1 MRAGRIS
8 GFGRAAV
15 ACTVIFASLAIAA
28 PAGAATVPG
37 APTGVHAT
45 TGDASSMVSW
55 TAPTSNGGSAISSWD
70 IFVTPSGRVI
80 HVTGGSARSA
90 TVSALTNGT
99 AYTFKV
105 AARNAVGLG
114 PQSSASAPVTP
125 HVTVSIGDA
134 SVWEGTGFPVT
145 TSFAVTLR
153 TGAQE
158 AVSVGYTVTAGSATA
173 GTDYTGPTSGT
184 LSFTAGQTTKFV
196 TQTITGDSTVEPSE
210 TFNVALSSPTNAI
223 LGDATGLGTIRD
235 DDASS
240 APSVAVSD
248 ATVNEGDSGARSVQ
262 LEIRAKANSFPI
274 NVNYSMVRGSAEDA
288 DFVYTAPQTLQLN
301 GPNTLRTFSVKADL
315 LKEGN
320 EKFGIYVWS
329 ATMARLDQRGVVT
342 IVDNDLTA
350 APSSPLFPTVTT
362 ADVWTPPNPLPPGL
376 PGDVIWSV
384 PTSGTVPAGATTRTM
399 LYRSRSTIGDD
410 IAVSGW
416 LTVPTGAPPAGGWP
430 ILVWAHWTHGEADN
444 CAPTRSESPSGSSVV
459 PGSTSIPYISDFVAA
474 RYVVVASDYEGLGT
488 PGANPYFTSESYAHV
503 LLDSIRAAK
512 KMVPAASNKAVLFGG
527 SEGGIVVTAAA
538 ELWPYYAPELTVVG
552 GVGSGGGLAADTTA
566 VLGSLARGSYRG
578 FPLAAVAGMNNAF
591 PAAGIPAYYLTPS
604 GISQLST
611 AQTYCTVPLVTT
623 YSNTQGLFQ
632 PWLTADPLVPPT
644 RSAALQTFEERNSIT
659 IRGPAAPMLYVHG
672 RRDNVVLPAL
682 LPPFVQ
688 RLCDQRATVELRWYD
703 DVHPPL
709 SASKSDVLAWIAARF
724 AGAPAATS
732 CGNIPH
738 AENIPPT
745 VTSIAVADANP
756 TSAASVSWT
765 VTFSEAVTGVSAA
778 NFSLSGSAVAGASI
792 TSVTGSG
799 TTRTVTA
806 NTGPGEGLLGLDL
819 SDTSGIIDGAANP
832 LTGPFSGDAYTID
845 RTAPVVSSIVVADAN
860 PTSAASVSWTVTFSE
875 AVTGVSAAN
884 FSLSGSA
891 AAGASISGVSGS
903 DTTWTV
909 TANTGPGDGMLG
921 LDLSDP
927 SGIQD
932 LAGNA
937 ATGTF
942 AGNVYTVDKTA
953 PAVSS
958 IALADANPTNAAS
971 VSWTVT
977 FSEPV
982 TGVSSANFSLSGSA
996 VAGASITG
1004 VTGSGATRTV
1014 TADTGPGDGLLGLDL
1029 SDSSGII
1036 DGAANPLTGTF
1047 SGDPYTMDHAAP
1059 SVSSIARAD
1068 STPTSGPSV
1077 SWTVAF
1083 DESVTGVAAPNFSLS
1098 GSGSGGASITSVS
1111 GSDATWTVTV
1121 STGPTGTLEL
1131 DLTDPTGIQDLAGNA
1146 STATLNGE
1154 AYDIQ

>member
-8 GFGRAAV
+8 GWGRAVV
-15 ACTVIFASLAIAA
+15 ACSVIFASFVVAA

-37 APTGVHAT
+37 MPTGVHAT
-45 TGDASSMVSW
+45 AGDASAVVSW
-55 TAPTSNGGSAISSWD
+55 TAPSSNGGSAITGYD

-80 HVTGGSARSA
+80 HVTGGTARNA

-114 PQSSASAPVTP
+114 PQSTASAAVTP

-145 TSFAVTLR
+145 ASFAVTLR
-153 TGAQE
+153 TPAQE
-158 AVSVGYTVTAGSATA
+158 AITVPYTVTAGTATA
-173 GTDYTGPTSGT
+173 GTDYTGPSSGT
-184 LSFTAGQTTKFV
+184 LSFAVGQTTKFA
-196 TQTITGDSTVEPSE
+196 TQTVVGDSMAEPSE
-210 TFNVALSSPTNAI
+210 TFTVTLSNPTNAI

-235 DDASS
+235 DDSWA
-240 APSVAVSD
+240 APSIAVSD
-248 ATVNEGDSGARSVQ
+248 ATVNEGDAGARSVQ

-288 DFVYTAPQTLQLN
+288 DFVYTPPQTLQLT
-301 GPNTLRTFSVKADL
+301 GPNTLRTFTVKSDL
-315 LKEGN
+315 LKEGD
-320 EKFGIYVWS
+320 EKFGVYVWS
-329 ATMARLDQRGVVT
+329 ATMSRLDARGVVT
-342 IVDNDLTA
+342 IVDNDLTT

-362 ADVWTPPNPLPPGL
+362 ADVWTPPNPLPPGK

-384 PTSGTVPAGATTRTM
+384 PTSGSVPANATTRTM
-399 LYRSRSTIGDD
+399 LYRSRSTVGDD

-416 LTVPTGAPPAGGWP
+416 LTVPTGTPPAGGWP

-444 CAPTRSESPSGSSVV
+444 CAPTRSESP
-459 PGSTSIPYISDFVAA
+459 TSIPYISDFVAA

-488 PGANPYFTSESYAHV
+488 PGANPYFVSESYAHV

-512 KMVPAASNKAVLFGG
+512 KIVPAASNRAVLFGG
-527 SEGGIVVTAAA
+527 SEGGIVLTAAA
-538 ELWPYYAPELTVVG
+538 ELLPYYAPELNVLG
-552 GVGSGGGLAADTTA
+552 GVGSGAGVAADTTA
-566 VLGSLARGSYRG
+566 LLGSLARSVYRA

-591 PAAGIPAYYLTPS
+591 PNAGIPAYYLTPS
-604 GISQLST
+604 GISELST
-611 AQTYCTVPLVTT
+611 VQTYCLMPLVTT
-623 YSNTQGLFQ
+623 YSNRQGLFQ
-632 PWLTADPLVPPT
+632 PWLTADPIVPPA
-644 RSAALQTFEERNSIT
+644 RSAALQMFEERNSIT
-659 IRGPAAPMLYVHG
+659 SRGPAVPMLYVHG
-672 RRDNVVLPAL
+672 RRDSVVLPAL
-682 LPPFVQ
+682 LPPFIQ

-709 SASKSDVLAWIAARF
+709 SASKSDVLAWVAARF

-738 AENIPPT
+738 AENIPPS

-756 TSAASVSWT
+756 TSAASASWT
-765 VTFSEAVTGVSAA
+765 VTFSEAVTGVSSA
-778 NFSLSGSAVAGASI
+778 NFSLSGSAAAGASI

-799 TTRTVTA
+799 TTRRVTA

-860 PTSAASVSWTVTFSE
+860 PTNAASVSWTVTFDE
-875 AVTGVSAAN
+875 PVTGVGASN

-891 AAGASISGVSGS
+891 AAGASITGVSGS
-903 DTTWTV
+903 DTAWTV
-909 TANTGPGDGMLG
+909 TATTGPGDGPLG

-937 ATGTF
+937 ASGTF
-942 AGNVYTVDKTA
+942 TGDVYTVDKTA
-953 PAVSS
+953 PTVSS
-958 IALADANPTNAAS
+958 IAPADANPTNAAS

-977 FSEPV
+977 FDEAV
-982 TGVSSANFSLSGSA
+982 TGVTAANFSLSGSA

-1004 VTGSGATRTV
+1004 VTGSDTTWTV

-1029 SDSSGII
+1029 SDTSGIV
-1036 DGAANPLTGTF
+1036 DAAANPLNGTF
-1047 SGDPYTMDHAAP
+1047 SGDAYTIDKTAP
-1059 SVSSIARAD
+1059 AVSSIVRAD
-1068 STPTSGPSV
+1068 ANPTSAAEV
-1077 SWTVAF
+1077 SWTVTF
-1083 DESVTGVAAPNFSLS
+1083 DEPVTGVDSPNFSLS
-1098 GSGSGGASITSVS
+1098 GSGSSGASITSVT
-1111 GSDATWTVTV
+1111 GSDGTWTVTA
-1121 STGPTGTLEL
+1121 STGTTGTLEL
-1131 DLTDPTGIQDLAGNA
+1131 DLSDPTGIQDLAGNA
-1146 STATLNGE
+1146 STTTLNGE